1 MLNQAVWALY
11 HHFAALFYFIFKLLF
26 FPSVYNFS
34 KILLIIYQS
43 KVGSLRN
50 VSHPIIHRG
59 SRYFCC
65 IVLLSIYFQLGCIV
79 LLYTHSICFQPFS
92 QRLSWVWVLKYKLMT
107 DWFGAGQVVEH
118 FNTSTAECGGGPLTG
133 QRCSAD

>member
-79 LLYTHSICFQPFS
+79 LLCYLVPTAYAFS
-92 QRLSWVWVLKYKLMT
+92 LFPKGFHG
-107 DWFGAGQVVEH
+107 FG
-118 FNTSTAECGGGPLTG
+118 C
-133 QRCSAD
+133 